1 MGFLKREEKIKDGKI
16 KKRKLIF
23 TYTSRPKRKK
33 ELSSFSL
40 DCHSN
45 LIVCRLPSFL
55 STNICYRKD
64 LQVGLIASLPWSF
77 TVLWLRLA
85 HKQDQGSGT
94 HSCNS
99 CFSRSENNLLLSVIS
114 WFLPWSF
121 QPSDDFLQR
130 VGSGSPQKVVHENSQ
145 WPNSHGLRSL
155 GNLLFVRAL
164 SLGSEPF
171 LWTFEPVTISH
182 NAGSAM

>member
-1 MGFLKREEKIKDGKI
+1 MGFLKREEKIKDEKI
-16 KKRKLIF
+16 KKRKIIF
-23 TYTSRPKRKK
+23 TYTSKPKRKK

-45 LIVCRLPSFL
+45 LIVCHLSSFL

-77 TVLWLRLA
+77 TLLWLRLA
-85 HKQDQGSGT
+85 HKQDQCSGI

-99 CFSRSENNLLLSVIS
+99 CFSRSENNLLLGVIS
-114 WFLPWSF
+114 WFLPQSF

-130 VGSGSPQKVVHENSQ
+130 VGSGVHKK
-145 WPNSHGLRSL
+145 
-155 GNLLFVRAL
+155 LFMKTHSDQTHMGWDL
-164 SLGSEPF
+164 
-171 LWTFEPVTISH
+171 
-182 NAGSAM
+182 